1 MVTTVRVKKKN
12 IEFQLGGGGYGVFG
26 DDTGYVY
33 VPEESKSRREKDLE
47 KWIADERDYERR
59 RRMQRELD
67 DLRRDR
73 ERENRRARS
82 ESRELTAQKE
92 SEIAS
97 KRLDAGSRFNLWF
110 EEYRL
115 ASRVPTPREMRLMLS
130 QFVDFEDGPGGRPD
144 MRPDMRTEARAL
156 PPPPAPRGDLARVSE
171 LRRGMSMSDVHDMLG
186 DPTRNKA
193 GKQGELTTITEWDQD
208 GDRVTE
214 VVYVGNVI
222 VRFSTASNSA
232 SSQADRAARG
242 AVSVS
247 SSSSSTSAARP
258 SASMPATTP
267 SSTPRRR
274 RACPAGAPAPATPP
288 RRATRLRVERLLQL
302 GAVHDIHVD
311 VDVDRPIGAAGDG
324 VVDRVDARDRR
335 RRQQPGLARVEVPG
349 VREHHVALG
358 HRLEPDRAQQIQP
371 PASGRA
377 SPAACRRRSR

>member
-1 MVTTVRVKKKN
+1 VRAFIVPFAAVVLGVVVAPAQAQTEWDLKQAFEGKFVIVKMDMPATQRGVDLYPDRQPSVDFREYSARVREFGVALKPGDRIMVTTVRVKKKN

-47 KWIADERDYERR
+47 KWIKDERDYERR

-67 DLRRDR
+67 ELRRDR

-130 QFVDFEDGPGGRPD
+130 QFVDFEDGPTTRQDMAPRPGL
-144 MRPDMRTEARAL
+144 RPL
-156 PPPPAPRGDLARVSE
+156 PPPPPPPRGDLARVSE
-171 LRRGMSMSDVHDMLG
+171 LRRGMSMDEVHDMLG

-193 GKQGELTTITEWDQD
+193 GKQGELTTVTEWYDD

-222 VRFSTASNSA
+222 VRFSTASK
-232 SSQADRAARG
+232 
-242 AVSVS
+242 
-247 SSSSSTSAARP
+247 
-258 SASMPATTP
+258 
-267 SSTPRRR
+267 
-274 RACPAGAPAPATPP
+274 
-288 RRATRLRVERLLQL
+288 
-302 GAVHDIHVD
+302 
-311 VDVDRPIGAAGDG
+311 
-324 VVDRVDARDRR
+324 
-335 RRQQPGLARVEVPG
+335 
-349 VREHHVALG
+349 
-358 HRLEPDRAQQIQP
+358 
-371 PASGRA
+371 
-377 SPAACRRRSR
+377 

>member
-1 MVTTVRVKKKN
+1 VRAFIVPFAAVVLGVVVAPAQAQTEWDLKQAFEGKFVIVKMDMPATQRGVDLYPDRQPSVDFREYSARVREFGVALKPGDRIMVTTVRVKKKN

-47 KWIADERDYERR
+47 KWIKDERDYERR

-67 DLRRDR
+67 ELRRDR

-130 QFVDFEDGPGGRPD
+130 QFVDFEDGPTTRRDIAPGPGPRP
-144 MRPDMRTEARAL
+144 L
-156 PPPPAPRGDLARVSE
+156 PPPPPPPRGDLARVSE
-171 LRRGMSMSDVHDMLG
+171 LRRGMSMDEVHDMLG

-193 GKQGELTTITEWDQD
+193 GKQGELTTVTEWYDD

-222 VRFSTASNSA
+222 VRFSTASK
-232 SSQADRAARG
+232 
-242 AVSVS
+242 
-247 SSSSSTSAARP
+247 
-258 SASMPATTP
+258 
-267 SSTPRRR
+267 
-274 RACPAGAPAPATPP
+274 
-288 RRATRLRVERLLQL
+288 
-302 GAVHDIHVD
+302 
-311 VDVDRPIGAAGDG
+311 
-324 VVDRVDARDRR
+324 
-335 RRQQPGLARVEVPG
+335 
-349 VREHHVALG
+349 
-358 HRLEPDRAQQIQP
+358 
-371 PASGRA
+371 
-377 SPAACRRRSR
+377 

>member
-1 MVTTVRVKKKN
+1 MRAFIAPFAAVVLGLSAAPVQAQTEWDLKQAFEGKFVIVKMDMPATQRGVDLYPDRQPSVDFREYSARVREFGVALKPGDRIMVTTVRVKKKN

-47 KWIADERDYERR
+47 KWIKDERDYERR

-110 EEYRL
+110 EEFRL
-115 ASRVPTPREMRLMLS
+115 ASRVPTPREMRLMLA
-130 QFVDFEDGPGGRPD
+130 QFVDFEDGPGPRPG
-144 MRPDMRTEARAL
+144 MRPDVGPGARPL

-171 LRRGMSMSDVHDMLG
+171 LRRGMSMDEVHDMLG

-193 GKQGELTTITEWDQD
+193 GRQGELTTVTEWYED

-222 VRFSTASNSA
+222 VRFSTASK
-232 SSQADRAARG
+232 
-242 AVSVS
+242 
-247 SSSSSTSAARP
+247 
-258 SASMPATTP
+258 
-267 SSTPRRR
+267 
-274 RACPAGAPAPATPP
+274 
-288 RRATRLRVERLLQL
+288 
-302 GAVHDIHVD
+302 
-311 VDVDRPIGAAGDG
+311 
-324 VVDRVDARDRR
+324 
-335 RRQQPGLARVEVPG
+335 
-349 VREHHVALG
+349 
-358 HRLEPDRAQQIQP
+358 
-371 PASGRA
+371 
-377 SPAACRRRSR
+377 